1 MRTEKITILNIEYKI
16 KLGFGTL
23 MLFEEET
30 GKNITDI
37 KIKSDVMKLAWC
49 ALKYNNKH
57 FDYSYEF
64 FIDEILDNNIE
75 LFIHITKVITDLLF
89 SKEVTEEKK

>member
-1 MRTEKITILNIEYKI
+1 MRTEKITIMNIEYKI

-37 KIKSDVMKLAWC
+37 TGKGDIMKLAWC
-49 ALKYNNKH
+49 ALKYNNKS
-57 FDYSYEF
+57 FTYSYEF
-64 FIDEILDNNIE
+64 FVDEILDNNVDIFIE
-75 LFIHITKVITDLLF
+75 LTSLIAELLF
-89 SKEVTEEKK
+89 GKEVKEGKK